1 MDKTLK
7 EIRKQAKL
15 TQAEAAELLDVSLRS
30 YKSYENDPEKEDTLK
45 YRYMLREISEK
56 YKVDED
62 HGILSL
68 NDIREK
74 CSNVFL
80 KYNLEF
86 CYLFGS
92 YAKGT
97 ANEKSDVDL
106 LVSGNVK
113 GLKYF
118 GLVEDLR
125 ISLNKKIDAIDI
137 NQLENNFQLTKEI
150 LKDGVKIYG

>member
-1 MDKTLK
+1 MEKKLK

-15 TQAEAAELLDVSLRS
+15 TQAEAADILDVSLRS
-30 YKSYENDPEKEDTLK
+30 YKTYENDPEKEDTLK
-45 YRYMLREISEK
+45 YRYMLHEMTERF
-56 YKVDED
+56 KVDEE
-62 HGILSL
+62 HGVLSL
-68 NDIREK
+68 NDIKTE
-74 CSNVFL
+74 CETVFL
-80 KYNLEF
+80 KYDVEY

-106 LVSGNVK
+106 LVCCNVK
-113 GLKYF
+113 GLKF
-118 GLVEDLR
+118 IGRVEDLR

-150 LKDGVKIYG
+150 LRNGVKIYG